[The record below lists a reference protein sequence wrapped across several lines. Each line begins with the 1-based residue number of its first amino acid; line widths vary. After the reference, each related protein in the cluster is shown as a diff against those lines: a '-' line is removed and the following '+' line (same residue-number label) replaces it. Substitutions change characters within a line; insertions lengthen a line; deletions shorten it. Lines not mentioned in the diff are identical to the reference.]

1 MDTNIPT
8 AWMDDERQVVR
19 PRGDPRCGALKV
31 NTDLLPLSNEST
43 DINSVFSGAFFSL
56 SKIPR
61 GGHWSRVAFCLNSE
75 IAMTSVDL
83 RCK

>member
-19 PRGDPRCGALKV
+19 PRGDRRSGQFKV

-43 DINSVFSGAFFSL
+43 DFNSLFSGNFFSL
-56 SKIPR
+56 SEIPR
-61 GGHWSRVAFCLNSE
+61 EVIGAGSH
-75 IAMTSVDL
+75 SVSIL
-83 RCK
+83 KLP

>member
-43 DINSVFSGAFFSL
+43 DINSVFSGTFFSL

-61 GGHWSRVAFCLNSE
+61 EVIGAGSH
-75 IAMTSVDL
+75 SVSIL
-83 RCK
+83 KLP